1 MTAISLASYYGI
13 TREQAH
19 ENYMR
24 ALSQL
29 VVYLFAGIV
38 LELFQRP
45 DYDAYLYAQ
54 KLIPTPEA
62 IAVTVPFQVRE
73 ICRVRPPMV
82 RTIEL
87 VSA

>member
-1 MTAISLASYYGI
+1 MTVSLASYYGI
-13 TREQAH
+13 TREEAH
-19 ENYMR
+19 ENYMT

-29 VVYLFAGIV
+29 VVYLFAGIET
-38 LELFQRP
+38 ELWLRP
-45 DYDAYLYAQ
+45 AHMAYLYA
-54 KLIPTPEA
+54 KRWIPTPEGMS
-62 IAVTVPFQVRE
+62 VVVPFQVRE